1 MTQAITFTGFLRLIG
16 RPCLRG
22 LDALGGTAIFM
33 FEGLAQI
40 FASRKIFPRT
50 LQQLY
55 IIGSKSFFLIMLI
68 GVFCGMVLGL
78 SLIHI

>member
-1 MTQAITFTGFLRLIG
+1 MTQANTFTGFLRLIG

-22 LDALGGTAIFM
+22 MDALGGTAIFM
-33 FEGLAQI
+33 FDGIAQI
-40 FASRKIFPRT
+40 FTSRKIFRRT

-78 SLIHI
+78 QG